1 MQAWSAG
8 EVQVP
13 GRLRQ
18 LAEAARSGWRRLR
31 ATPLGRDFALI
42 LALKLVLILA
52 LYVFL
57 FRPAFQPRQDA
68 AATAGA
74 IAGVQP
80 DTRHG
85 VPR

>member
-1 MQAWSAG
+1 MGNGAPAQGHGAG
-8 EVQVP
+8 
-13 GRLRQ
+13 GLRQ
-18 LAEAARSGWRRLR
+18 LADAARLGWRRLR

-42 LALKLVLILA
+42 LALKVVLVLA

-57 FRPAFQPRQDA
+57 FRPAFRPRQDP

-74 IAGVQP
+74 VAGE
-80 DTRHG
+80 TGNLTHE

>member
-1 MQAWSAG
+1 MQAWPSG

-13 GRLRQ
+13 GRLRK

-57 FRPAFQPRQDA
+57 FRPAFHPRQDP

-74 IAGVQP
+74 IAGVKP
-80 DTRHG
+80 DMPHE

>member
-1 MQAWSAG
+1 MQAWSSG

-18 LAEAARSGWRRLR
+18 LAAAARSGWRRLR

-42 LALKLVLILA
+42 LALKIVLVVA
-52 LYVFL
+52 LYMFL
-57 FRPAFQPRQDA
+57 FRPAFRPRQDP

-74 IAGVQP
+74 VAGV
-80 DTRHG
+80 TANMTHEA
-85 VPR
+85 PR

>member
-1 MQAWSAG
+1 MSLEASGQGHGAG
-8 EVQVP
+8 
-13 GRLRQ
+13 GLRQ
-18 LAEAARSGWRRLR
+18 LADTARSGWRRLR

-42 LALKLVLILA
+42 LALKIVLVVA

-57 FRPAFQPRQDA
+57 FRPALHPRQDP

-74 IAGVQP
+74 VAGLTANTP
-80 DTRHG
+80 HE